1 MRYFYANAVYQP
13 AGPVEGDELRRL
25 LASGQIR
32 LETWVIEEGGTA
44 WRPLSAVL
52 GTGLPPL
59 PPLPVAL
66 SAAPAPAAAPSP
78 GPGVERKSKLAG
90 GLLGI
95 FLGWLGVHNFYLGYH
110 GRGVAQLLLSLC
122 CCFVLTPLVSIWG
135 LIEGILILT
144 GSIATDGNGVP
155 LRD

>member
-1 MRYFYANAVYQP
+1 MKYFYADSNRRP
-13 AGPVEGDELRRL
+13 AGPVEYDELRRL
-25 LASGQIR
+25 YVSGQIR
-32 LETWVIEEGGTA
+32 LDTYVIEEHGAA
-44 WRPLSAVL
+44 WQPLSVYMPPD
-52 GTGLPPL
+52 LPPV
-59 PPLPVAL
+59 PPP
-66 SAAPAPAAAPSP
+66 PIAAAPPALPVVPP
-78 GPGVERKSKLAG
+78 GPAPERKSKLAG

-95 FLGWLGVHNFYLGYH
+95 FLGWLGVHNFYLGFH

-144 GSIATDGNGVP
+144 GSIATDAQGLP